1 MTPTAEQRIAQSRL
15 VGDEQYR
22 ELLAYVTGV
31 DSRTMGAHDAE
42 VRIFRGVLA
51 LGGTLLRLFF
61 ESRAAERP
69 AGPVTGVEGTALTY
83 RDRRP
88 VTYLSVFGK
97 LVFERHGFTAPGQG
111 DGLPPWTPR

>member
-1 MTPTAEQRIAQSRL
+1 MEKAMGDGRRRGYLGSTTHPTPRRITMTPTAEQRIAQSRL

-31 DSRTMGAHDAE
+31 DSRTTGAYDAE
-42 VRIFRGVLA
+42 VRIFRGELA

-83 RDRRP
+83 HDRRP
-88 VTYLSVFGK
+88 V
-97 LVFERHGFTAPGQG
+97 
-111 DGLPPWTPR
+111 